1 MSKPD
6 QFPFGERV
14 TFDDRGKLDEIVTLG
29 RGAFLERMDRRR
41 WFLSME
47 CEDGS
52 SIAVW
57 IEGEVNS
64 WERRDA

>member
-14 TFDDRGKLDEIVTLG
+14 TFNDRGKLDEIVTHG
-29 RGAFLERMDRRR
+29 RGAHLERMDRRR
-41 WFLSME
+41 WFLNME